1 MWCLENAQQ
10 HFKQWLIWPF
20 KILSFRS
27 LKEKLTFVLENVA
40 SGEDPSSLRASWL
53 NWAKFHNQCSYE
65 NDRRSFLAKLHQP
78 GSHLCNVEHV
88 QFYDVF
94 SSENRWMIYRKKAL
108 DSIQYVT
115 DKTMHSILK
124 LNFQMENRRLWCLR
138 LMQYCCNFEKK
149 FPRLK
154 TLVCITLHFS

>member
-1 MWCLENAQQ
+1 MSWKCATAFQTMTHLAVQD
-10 HFKQWLIWPF
+10 F
-20 KILSFRS
+20 ILQISEREAYFCS
-27 LKEKLTFVLENVA
+27 EEENVA
-40 SGEDPSSLRASWL
+40 SGREDPSSLRASWL
-53 NWAKFHNQCSYE
+53 NWAEFHNQCSYE

-115 DKTMHSILK
+115 DKTMHSILTM
-124 LNFQMENRRLWCLR
+124 NFQMENRRLWCLR
-138 LMQYCCNFEKK
+138 LMQYCCNFET
-149 FPRLK
+149 FFF
-154 TLVCITLHFS
+154 LV